1 MTRNALRVIAFAYA
15 ETKTE
20 PNIKNL
26 SQIKFTVAG
35 ISGIKD
41 PIKDKIKDYAIKYPM
56 YYDLVK
62 YVMQLEKENQKL
74 KIILSKVRKDDDLTI
89 DEKITIEELE
99 R

>member
-1 MTRNALRVIAFAYA
+1 MK
-15 ETKTE
+15 E
-20 PNIKNL
+20 
-26 SQIKFTVAG
+26 
-35 ISGIKD
+35 IKD
-41 PIKDKIKDYAIKYPM
+41 PIKDKIREYAIKYPM